1 MRPTAFPIH
10 YLQEAYGIFHRG
22 QAGPA
27 MVSAGLSAHHALVC
41 GTGHSGRR
49 PGGQGGGKRI
59 FRHAR
64 RIHLQSGRLSQRSPH
79 DCGKRRKQPVHLQMM
94 LKSMGCLFTL
104 FTFRESTPVANARA
118 RLFVTGDVPQA
129 CAAVRILDIVQVYL
143 LPKPIAKLAIKR
155 YPKWSV
161 KRHTLD
167 RARVLVRTLLGV

>member
-1 MRPTAFPIH
+1 MESFTEVKPGRRWFQLVYLHIMLWFVGRAIQAAARVDKAVAKEFSAMPDGYTFSLGAFPKGPHMIVGKDDDGRVR
-10 YLQEAYGIFHRG
+10 YL
-22 QAGPA
+22 
-27 MVSAGLSAHHALVC
+27 
-41 GTGHSGRR
+41 GRN
-49 PGGQGGGKRI
+49 PG
-59 FRHAR
+59 
-64 RIHLQSGRLSQRSPH
+64 
-79 DCGKRRKQPVHLQMM
+79 KQPVHLQMM

-167 RARVLVRTLLGV
+167 RARVLLRTLLGV